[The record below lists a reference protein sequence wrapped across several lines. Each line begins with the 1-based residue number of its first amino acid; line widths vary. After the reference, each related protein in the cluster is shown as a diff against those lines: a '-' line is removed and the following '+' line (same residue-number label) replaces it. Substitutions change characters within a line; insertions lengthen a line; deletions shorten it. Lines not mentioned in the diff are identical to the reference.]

1 VPRWWGWGES
11 YKRWKMG
18 SDNIKK
24 FELRLGGTGLVIVIV
39 GITILLC
46 SAFILGVGFGRN
58 IDTYPEKI
66 SSMPQS
72 ILAMFWRP
80 AKVDSQQKIAE
91 SSDGVPEKGSM
102 DLAFHNAL
110 VDQKTPS
117 MQQAP
122 SVTKKLD
129 NEDVVVDQSVVSQEP
144 SEVEPVKEVVSETKA
159 AVSEKSAEENKSVAR
174 KTPSSSKEAKET
186 SATTSK
192 GTSLILIHVASM
204 KDRDKANQ
212 IAKTVASMGYP
223 TKVSRVDIKEKGVF
237 YRVITTGFNS
247 REQAQAAA
255 DKISKKVNTKC
266 IILAAGKDMDK
277 NQ

>member
-1 VPRWWGWGES
+1 
-11 YKRWKMG
+11 MG

-24 FELRLGGTGLVIVIV
+24 FELKLGGTGLVIVIV
-39 GITILLC
+39 GMTILLC

-66 SSMPQS
+66 SSMPQQ

-91 SSDGVPEKGSM
+91 SSEGVPEKGSM

-122 SVTKKLD
+122 AVTKKPD
-129 NEDVVVDQSVVSQEP
+129 NEDVVVDQSVGAQAP

-159 AVSEKSAEENKSVAR
+159 AISEKSDEEKKSGVR
-174 KTPSSSKEAKET
+174 ETPPSSKEAKET
-186 SATTSK
+186 PAASSK
-192 GTSLILIHVASM
+192 GTSLVLIHVVSM

-223 TKVSRVDIKEKGVF
+223 AKVSRADIKGKGVF

-255 DKISKKVNTKC
+255 GKISKKVNTKC
-266 IILAAGKDMDK
+266 IILPAGKDMDK

>member
-1 VPRWWGWGES
+1 
-11 YKRWKMG
+11 MG

-24 FELRLGGTGLVIVIV
+24 FELKLGGTGLVIVII
-39 GITILLC
+39 GMAILLC
-46 SAFILGVGFGRN
+46 ASFILGVGFGRN

-80 AKVDSQQKIAE
+80 AKVDSQQKITE
-91 SSDGVPEKGSM
+91 SHEGVPEKGSM

-122 SVTKKLD
+122 ALTKKTD
-129 NEDVVVDQSVVSQEP
+129 NDAVVVDQSVGSQAP
-144 SEVEPVKEVVSETKA
+144 SEVEPVKE
-159 AVSEKSAEENKSVAR
+159 AVSEPKAIVIEKPSHEKKSEAKEIL
-174 KTPSSSKEAKET
+174 PSSKEAKEAPAA
-186 SATTSK
+186 SSK
-192 GTSLILIHVASM
+192 GASSILIHVVSM

-223 TKVSRVDIKEKGVF
+223 AKVSRADIKGKGVF
-237 YRVITTGFNS
+237 YRVITTGFKTN
-247 REQAQAAA
+247 EQAQAAA

-266 IILAAGKDMDK
+266 IILPAGKDMDK

>member
-1 VPRWWGWGES
+1 
-11 YKRWKMG
+11 MG

-24 FELRLGGTGLVIVIV
+24 FELKLGGTGLLIVIA
-39 GITILLC
+39 GMAALLC

-66 SSMPQS
+66 SSMPQR

-91 SSDGVPEKGSM
+91 SIEAAPEKGSM

-110 VDQKTPS
+110 IDQKTPS
-117 MQQAP
+117 IQQATP
-122 SVTKKLD
+122 AEKEK
-129 NEDVVVDQSVVSQEP
+129 EKEAVVVDHSEGEKVPPEP
-144 SEVEPVKEVVSETKA
+144 EPMKEVVLEPRAVAGKKPAQEKKSE
-159 AVSEKSAEENKSVAR
+159 V
-174 KTPSSSKEAKET
+174 KET
-186 SATTSK
+186 SPSSKQEKATPEASAK
-192 GTSLILIHVASM
+192 EKSLILIHVVSM

-223 TKVSRVDIKEKGVF
+223 AKVSRADLKEKGVF
-237 YRVITTGFNS
+237 YRVITTGFHTK
-247 REQAQAAA
+247 EQAQAAA

-266 IILAAGKDMDK
+266 IVLPVGKDMDK

>member
-1 VPRWWGWGES
+1 
-11 YKRWKMG
+11 MG

-24 FELRLGGTGLVIVIV
+24 FELKLGGTGLVIVIAGMAV
-39 GITILLC
+39 LLC

-66 SSMPQS
+66 SSIPQR

-80 AKVDSQQKIAE
+80 AKVESQQKIAE
-91 SSDGVPEKGSM
+91 SSDVAPEKGSM

-122 SVTKKLD
+122 VATKKPD
-129 NEDVVVDQSVVSQEP
+129 NEAIVVDQSVSSQVP
-144 SEVEPVKEVVSETKA
+144 SEVEPVKEVASETKA
-159 AVSEKSAEENKSVAR
+159 AVSEKPAEEKKSVAR
-174 KTPSSSKEAKET
+174 ETSPSSKEVKET
-186 SATTSK
+186 PAASSK
-192 GTSLILIHVASM
+192 GTSSILIHVVSM

-223 TKVSRVDIKEKGVF
+223 AKVSRADIKGKGVF
-237 YRVITTGFNS
+237 YRVITTGFKTN
-247 REQAQAAA
+247 EQAQAAA

-266 IILAAGKDMDK
+266 IILPAGKDMDK

>member
-1 VPRWWGWGES
+1 
-11 YKRWKMG
+11 MG

-24 FELRLGGTGLVIVIV
+24 FELKLGGTGLLIVIA
-39 GITILLC
+39 GMAALLC

-66 SSMPQS
+66 SSMPQR

-91 SSDGVPEKGSM
+91 SIEAAPEKGSM

-110 VDQKTPS
+110 IDQKTPS

-122 SVTKKLD
+122 AVTKKTE
-129 NEDVVVDQSVVSQEP
+129 NEAIVVDQSAGSQARTA
-144 SEVEPVKEVVSETKA
+144 SEVEPVKE
-159 AVSEKSAEENKSVAR
+159 AVSEPKPVISEKPAHEKKS
-174 KTPSSSKEAKET
+174 EAKET
-186 SATTSK
+186 PPSSKEVKEVKETPAASSK
-192 GTSLILIHVASM
+192 GASSILIHVVSM

-223 TKVSRVDIKEKGVF
+223 AKVSRADLKEKGVF
-237 YRVITTGFNS
+237 YRVITTGFKTN
-247 REQAQAAA
+247 EQARAAA
-255 DKISKKVNTKC
+255 DRISKKVSTKC
-266 IILAAGKDMDK
+266 IILPAGKDMDK

>member
-1 VPRWWGWGES
+1 
-11 YKRWKMG
+11 MG

-24 FELRLGGTGLVIVIV
+24 FELKLGGTGLVIVIV
-39 GITILLC
+39 GMTILLC

-66 SSMPQS
+66 SSMPQQ

-91 SSDGVPEKGSM
+91 SSEGVPEKGSM

-122 SVTKKLD
+122 AVTKKPD
-129 NEDVVVDQSVVSQEP
+129 NEDVVVDQSVGAQAP
-144 SEVEPVKEVVSETKA
+144 SEVEPVKEAVPEQKAIVTEKPAHPKKIETR
-159 AVSEKSAEENKSVAR
+159 E
-174 KTPSSSKEAKET
+174 TPPSSKEAPAE
-186 SATTSK
+186 SSSK
-192 GTSLILIHVASM
+192 GASSILIHVVSM

-223 TKVSRVDIKEKGVF
+223 AKVSRADIKGKGVF

-255 DKISKKVNTKC
+255 GKISKKVNTKC
-266 IILAAGKDMDK
+266 IILPAGKDMDK